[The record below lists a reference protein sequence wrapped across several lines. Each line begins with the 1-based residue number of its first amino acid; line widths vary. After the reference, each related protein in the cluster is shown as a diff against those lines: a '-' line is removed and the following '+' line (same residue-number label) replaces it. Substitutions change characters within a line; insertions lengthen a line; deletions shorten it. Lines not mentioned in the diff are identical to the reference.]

1 MYRDDFLQKKIG
13 ERVSNQLFRSLRIQ
27 EGMVDFCS
35 NDYLGIATHQLL
47 NKNETDI
54 SWNAGAKGSRL
65 LSGNYP
71 LIELVEKQIAFFH
84 AAEAGLIF
92 NSGYDA
98 NIALLSSVPQKGD
111 TILYDQLSHASLRDG
126 IRLSFAQS
134 FSFIHNN
141 LNDLERLLKIAVGN
155 IFIVTESVFSMDG
168 DMVDLPVLVALAQNY
183 HAHIIIDEAHATGVI
198 GEKGE
203 GLVQSQGYHE
213 KIFARIHTFGKAVG
227 CHGAVILGSELLR
240 KYLINFARPFIYS
253 TALPPA
259 SIAIIQNSYALFPAM
274 HQQRDQ
280 LKKLIHHFQTQ
291 EIGFEVLPSITPIQI
306 VLIPGNETVRNI
318 AAKLQAENLDIRAI
332 LYPTVPKNTERL
344 RITLHAFNAIEE
356 LNKLTN
362 LLVQLSK

>member
-13 ERVSNQLFRSLRIQ
+13 ERISNQSFRSLRIQ
-27 EGMVDFCS
+27 EGMIDFSS
-35 NDYLGIATHQLL
+35 NDYLGIATQELL
-47 NKNETDI
+47 HNSEADF

-65 LSGNYP
+65 LSGNYT
-71 LIELVEKQIAFFH
+71 LIETVEKQIALFH

-98 NIALLSSVPQKGD
+98 NIGLLSSVPQKGD

-141 LNDLERLLKIAVGN
+141 LNDLERLLKIATGN

-168 DMVDLPVLVALAQNY
+168 DMVDLPILVAIAEKY
-183 HAHIIIDEAHATGVI
+183 CAHIIIDEAHATGII

-203 GLVQSQGYHE
+203 GLVQSQGYQQ

-240 KYLINFARPFIYS
+240 NYLINFARPFIYS

-259 SIAIIQNSYALFPAM
+259 SIANIQNSYALFPAM
-274 HQQRDQ
+274 YEQRDH
-280 LKKLIHHFQTQ
+280 LNNLIQYFQAGQ
-291 EIGFEVLPSITPIQI
+291 IKFKILPSATPIQI
-306 VLIPGNETVRNI
+306 ILIPGNEAVRKI
-318 AAKLQAENLDIRAI
+318 AAALQAENMDIRAI
-332 LYPTVPKNTERL
+332 LYPTVPKNAERL
-344 RITLHAFNAIEE
+344 RITLHSFNTTNE
-356 LNKLTN
+356 LNKLIA
-362 LLVQLSK
+362 LLGQLSK